1 MPKSTLPTY
10 HSFSAPPLLTSFV
23 PAGAS
28 ANVHSTDLPGTGASV
43 TIGFSVGTGAS
54 VTTGLSVTTGA
65 SVTIG
70 ASVGTGASVA
80 AVSYTHLDVYK
91 RQT

>member
-10 HSFSAPPLLTSFV
+10 HSFSAPALLTSFV

-28 ANVHSTDLPGTGASV
+28 ANVHSTDLP
-43 TIGFSVGTGAS
+43 GTGAS

-80 AVSYTHLDVYK
+80 GATVG
-91 RQT
+91 